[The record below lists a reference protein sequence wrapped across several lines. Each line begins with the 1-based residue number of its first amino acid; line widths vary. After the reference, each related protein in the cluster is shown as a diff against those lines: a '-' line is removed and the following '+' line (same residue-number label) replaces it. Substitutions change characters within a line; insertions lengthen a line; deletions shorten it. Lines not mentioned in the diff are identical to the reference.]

1 MLISQRWRSSTALFL
16 ALGITSTTALPLVLA
31 IPATALAEPILIG
44 QRFPQSER
52 VRVPEG
58 TRIPVE
64 LEEAE
69 KIVVTPDETAPVT
82 LTVASDVRT
91 TSGTILI
98 PAGSKIEGNLTPTDD
113 GTQFV
118 AEELI
123 IRNSNQRLPIDAIS
137 QVITDRETIDKG
149 TNVEAILKGA
159 AIGGAAS
166 AIIAEIFGAIDLTE
180 VLGGTGLGALAG
192 LLLGGR
198 KKAEVIVVYPETDLD
213 LTLQSD
219 LVLR

>member
-16 ALGITSTTALPLVLA
+16 ALGITSTTALPAVLA
-31 IPATALAEPILIG
+31 VPAIALAKPTLIG
-44 QRFPQSER
+44 QRFPQSQR

-64 LEEAE
+64 LENAE
-69 KIVVTPDETAPVT
+69 KIVVTPEETAPVT
-82 LTVASDVRT
+82 LIVASDIRS

-98 PAGSKIEGNLTPTDD
+98 PAGSKIEGKLTPTDG
-113 GTQFV
+113 GTQFI

-123 IRNSNQRLPIDAIS
+123 IKNSNQRLPIDATS
-137 QVITDRETIDKG
+137 QVITEKETIDKG
-149 TNVEAILKGA
+149 TNVGEILKGA
-159 AIGGAAS
+159 AIGGAAA
-166 AIIAEIFGAIDLTE
+166 AIIAEIFGSIDLDE
-180 VLGGTGLGALAG
+180 VLGGAGLGALAG